1 MTGNKIDSTTQA
13 LPKILIYGYGNPG
26 RQDDALGILLSEKIE
41 AWARKNNYSNI
52 SVDQNYQLNIE
63 DADNISGYDL
73 VIFLDAS
80 VKEIESVL
88 IEPVIP
94 ELKTDFSMH
103 SVTPAFVLGL
113 SQQIFNKAPDTY
125 QIHIRGYKYDFMEPL
140 TEKAKKNLELAFSET
155 ISFLK
160 KFLSSKKR
168 LT

>member
-1 MTGNKIDSTTQA
+1 MKGKKIDSTTQA

-26 RQDDALGILLSEKIE
+26 RQDDGLGIVLSEKIE
-41 AWARKNNYSNI
+41 TWAKENNYPNI
-52 SVDQNYQLNIE
+52 TIDQNYQLNIE
-63 DADNISGYDL
+63 DANYITDYDL

-88 IEPVIP
+88 IEPVVP
-94 ELKTDFSMH
+94 NLKTDFSMH
-103 SVTPAFVLGL
+103 SVSPAFVLGL

-140 TEKAKKNLELAFSET
+140 SEEAKKNLELAFLET

-160 KFLSSKKR
+160 KFLSTKNKKD
-168 LT
+168 